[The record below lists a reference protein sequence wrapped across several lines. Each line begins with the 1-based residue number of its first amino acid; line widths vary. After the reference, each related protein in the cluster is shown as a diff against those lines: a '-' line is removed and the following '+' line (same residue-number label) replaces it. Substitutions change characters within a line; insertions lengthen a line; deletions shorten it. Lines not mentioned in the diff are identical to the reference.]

1 MNNVMN
7 NAEEALGDF
16 VDDFTDDV
24 DANAEPEE
32 EESGEDEGDDD
43 AEDDASEV
51 EGDEE
56 EGEGEEAAEKPEPVK
71 PPVSWSKEDAEIFA
85 KLDPAAQAVIQ
96 RREAERDRFVQQK
109 SVEAAQTR
117 DKVANEARD
126 IIVRQHEEFA
136 QKLEVYARSI
146 TPQRPDQ
153 RLLYTG
159 NQDDIVTYHRQQAA
173 YEGATAQLQ
182 ELQQQIAQSQ
192 QAANAAREQ
201 SQHAERQMDAQRLRE
216 ALPEWFDPASTIQT
230 ELQSI
235 GQELGYPE
243 ELMREASSTDI
254 LALKKALEWKSKADK
269 FDQAMGKKMET
280 VRAAKGL
287 PKMAK
292 PGAKPSKQHMSAV
305 GKEKAWAR
313 VKASGGQDGSAMADF
328 LGL

>member
-1 MNNVMN
+1 MNDAMN

-24 DANAEPEE
+24 DANAEPIEDEE
-32 EESGEDEGDDD
+32 EEDGLEEADEAG
-43 AEDDASEV
+43 EDDAAESED
-51 EGDEE
+51 GE
-56 EGEGEEAAEKPEPVK
+56 EGEEEKPEPVK
-71 PPVSWSKEDAEIFA
+71 PPVSWSKEDAEVFA
-85 KLDPAAQAVIQ
+85 ALDPKAQAVIA

-126 IIVRQHEEFA
+126 LIVRQHEDYA
-136 QKLEVYARSI
+136 KRLEVYASAI
-146 TPQRPDQ
+146 IPQRPDQ

-159 NQDDIVTYHRQQAA
+159 NQDDIVAYHRQQAA
-173 YEGATAQLQ
+173 YEGASAQLQ
-182 ELQQQIAQSQ
+182 ELQQQIAQSER
-192 QAANAAREQ
+192 AANAAREQ
-201 SQHAERQMDAQRLRE
+201 SQQAERSMDAQRLRE
-216 ALPEWFDPASTIQT
+216 QLPEWFDSASTIQT
-230 ELQSI
+230 DLQSI

-254 LALKKALEWKSKADK
+254 LALKKAMDWKAKADK
-269 FDQAMGKKMET
+269 YDKAIGKQMET

-292 PGAKPSKQHMSAV
+292 PGVKPSKQQLNAV
-305 GKEKAWAR
+305 GKDKAWAR
-313 VKASGGQDGSAMADF
+313 VKASGGQDGSAIADF

>member
-1 MNNVMN
+1 MSDVMN

-24 DANAEPEE
+24 DANAEPI
-32 EESGEDEGDDD
+32 
-43 AEDDASEV
+43 EDDE
-51 EGDEE
+51 EE
-56 EGEGEEAAEKPEPVK
+56 EGEEADETGEDDAAESDDEEADEEKPEPVK
-71 PPVSWSKEDAEIFA
+71 PPVSWSKEDAAVFA
-85 KLDPAAQAVIQ
+85 ALDPKAQAVIT

-126 IIVRQHEEFA
+126 LIVRQHEDYA
-136 QKLEVYARSI
+136 KRLDVYARAI
-146 TPQRPDQ
+146 IPQRPDQ

-159 NQDDIVTYHRQQAA
+159 VQDDIVQYHRQQAA
-173 YEGATAQLQ
+173 YEGASAQLQ
-182 ELQQQIAQSQ
+182 ELQQQIAHSE

-201 SQHAERQMDAQRLRE
+201 SQQAERSMDAQRLRE
-216 ALPEWFDPASTIQT
+216 QLPEWFDGSSTIQT

-235 GQELGYPE
+235 GQELGYPD
-243 ELMREASSTDI
+243 ELMRQASSTDI
-254 LALKKALEWKSKADK
+254 LALKKAMDWKAKADK
-269 FDQAMGKKMET
+269 YDKAIGKQMET

-292 PGAKPSKQHMSAV
+292 PGVKPSKQNLSAV

-313 VKASGGQDGSAMADF
+313 VKATGGQDGSAIADF